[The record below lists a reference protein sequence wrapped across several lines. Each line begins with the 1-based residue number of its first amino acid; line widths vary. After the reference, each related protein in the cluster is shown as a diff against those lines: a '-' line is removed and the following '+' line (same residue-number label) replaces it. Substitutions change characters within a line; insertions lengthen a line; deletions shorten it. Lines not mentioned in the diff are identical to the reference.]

1 MDLGRGDLEL
11 GSSAMTYELGVDV
24 SKWQVPEKLN
34 WRKLRDEA
42 GVRFVIARHTCG
54 LVADATFWR
63 HGWRAMRAGG
73 VQVGAYQYLSPHVP
87 ATAQV
92 SLALQVA
99 RELELPYVL
108 DVEAPGLTAK
118 HIDTWL
124 DSFTRSGLTPMIY
137 CSQSSWRE
145 CYGAGPHRWAHLP
158 LWVANY
164 TKADKPAMPD
174 GWSSWQIWQHTDNGA
189 LAGFD
194 LPIDC
199 NRRRVSA

>member
-1 MDLGRGDLEL
+1 
-11 GSSAMTYELGVDV
+11 MTAHEVGIDV

-34 WRKLRDEA
+34 WGKLHAEG
-42 GVRFVIARHTCG
+42 GVRFVIARHSYG
-54 LVADATFWR
+54 LLVDKTFWL

-73 VQVGAYQYLSPHVP
+73 VQIGAYQYLLANIP

-99 RELELPYVL
+99 REIDLPFVL

-124 DSFTRSGLTPMIY
+124 ESFTRSGLTPMIY
-137 CSQSSWRE
+137 CSQSSWRD
-145 CYGAGPHRWAHLP
+145 CYGAGAHRWGHLP

-164 TKADKPAMPD
+164 TTAAAPAMPD
-174 GWSSWQIWQHTDNGA
+174 GWTSWQIWQHTDKGR
-189 LAGFD
+189 LSGFD
-194 LPIDC
+194 GPLDC
-199 NRRRVSA
+199 NRRVIA